1 MSPIGQAILMALFMA
16 YSVGFLFFIARASAK
31 QAAGAQEQKRT
42 RLVTAAL
49 VFGLPLCLLTLLA
62 GLLQ

>member
-16 YSVGFLFFIARASAK
+16 YSVGFLFFIAHASARH
-31 QAAGAQEQKRT
+31 AAGAQGQKRT
-42 RLVTAAL
+42 RLVTAVL
-49 VFGLPLCLLTLLA
+49 LFGLPLCLLALLA